1 MAERRVEKHEMFD
14 PATLDFI
21 RQHAD
26 DDVRLLALQATR
38 WPAVDIRRAIDQIAV
53 VGRHRGYC
61 LSAASLDGAMFIGT
75 NGCL

>member
-21 RQHAD
+21 RQHVD

-38 WPAVDIRRAIDQIAV
+38 WPAWTFGGRSTRLRGA
-53 VGRHRGYC
+53 GRHEPNCRRG
-61 LSAASLDGAMFIGT
+61 LP
-75 NGCL
+75 